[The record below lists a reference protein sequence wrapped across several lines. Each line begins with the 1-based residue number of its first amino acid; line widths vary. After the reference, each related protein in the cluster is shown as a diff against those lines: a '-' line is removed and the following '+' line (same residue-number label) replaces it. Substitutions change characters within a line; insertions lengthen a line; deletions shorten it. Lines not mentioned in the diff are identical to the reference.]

1 MMDKIYSSLILTVM
15 EKLWLKQHQ
24 GQKKLVGKTRL
35 RKRMK
40 PKIPTSQWRKEMTLP
55 KNRVKILT
63 LEGKRLV
70 G

>member
-15 EKLWLKQHQ
+15 EKLWLKQQQ

-55 KNRVKILT
+55 KNRVKIQT
-63 LEGKRLV
+63 LEERRLV